1 MTTSEQLMTRAE
13 LTFQQIDHWS
23 RVGYLKPDRGIGTS
37 HSRCF
42 PPVEVD
48 IAKTMGGL
56 VGAGLKP
63 AVAADVA
70 RGKAVIGPGGARTG
84 RRRHTGRT

>member
-13 LTFQQIDHWS
+13 LTLQQTDHRS
-23 RVGYLKPDRGIGTS
+23 RVGYLKPARGIGTS
-37 HSRCF
+37 HSRSF
-42 PPVEVD
+42 PPVEVE
-48 IAKTMGGL
+48 IAKTMGRL

-63 AVAADVA
+63 ADTADGV
-70 RGKAVIGPGGARTG
+70 RGKAAIGPGGARTG